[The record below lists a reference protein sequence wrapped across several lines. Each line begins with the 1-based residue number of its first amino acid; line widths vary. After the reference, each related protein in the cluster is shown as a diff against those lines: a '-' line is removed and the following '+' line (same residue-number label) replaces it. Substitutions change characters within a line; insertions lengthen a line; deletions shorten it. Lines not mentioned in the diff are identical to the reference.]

1 MSQQENTTMTDQLAT
16 VPETPK
22 QDKPQFVHLRTHSAY
37 SLSEGAL
44 RIPQMVE
51 LAKADG
57 QPAMA
62 LTDTNNMFG
71 ALEYSTYVAGGGV
84 QPIHGVTLSVRF
96 DVPRLKG
103 AKKQIQG
110 GQVIQE
116 GDGTI
121 ALLAKDRKGYEN
133 LMEIISRAY
142 LDTADNEPPHL
153 VISMLE
159 KYAEGLIC
167 LSGGPDGP
175 IDKTLLEGHQD
186 KASQWLDY
194 LAKIF
199 GDRLYVEIQRHD
211 HPDEQKVEPLLLAMA
226 YERELPIVATNQA
239 FFEKTED
246 YTAHDALLCIASG
259 SYLTVED
266 RRKVTPRHYFTS
278 EADMVQIFA
287 DLPEALEN
295 TIEIAQRCAYRVQVI
310 DPLLPCFVDGQEG
323 VDPNAT
329 PQELFEL
336 ESVELTRQAK
346 EGLEIRLQQAGIA
359 KGFEKKDYFDRLDFE
374 LGIII
379 QMKFPG
385 YFLIVSDFI
394 KWSIE
399 KDIPVGPGRGSGA
412 GSVVAWSLMIT
423 DLDPMRFGLLFER
436 FLNPERVSMPDFDID
451 FCQSRREEVILYV
464 QAKYGHDKVGQ
475 IITFGKL
482 QAKAVIRDVG
492 RVMQMPYPQ
501 VDRLSKLI
509 PPDIGITLKE
519 ALEQEPEL
527 RDEQENDQAVADLLS
542 IALKLEGLY
551 RHASTHA
558 AGVVIGDR
566 PLVELVTLY
575 KDPKSD
581 WPVTQFNMK
590 WVEQCGLVKFDFLGL
605 KTLTVIQKAVQ
616 LINEKGV
623 EIDFRDNYLMDVPAY
638 ELLARG
644 DTVGV
649 FQLES
654 TGMQESLKALKPDCF
669 EDIIAMVSLYRPGP
683 MDNIPTYINRKFGR
697 EKPDYLH
704 PKLEG
709 ILKETYGVI
718 IYQEQVMQI
727 AQVLSGYS
735 LGDADLLRRAM
746 GKKIAAEMDKQRI
759 IFVEGAEQRGVDAAQ
774 ADFIFDLVNKFAG
787 YGFNKS
793 HAAAYALLSY
803 QTAFLKANHP
813 VEFMAG
819 IMTLDQGNTEKI
831 CLFGQELRNMDIE
844 ILPPCINKSVAEF
857 RPENGAVRFSLG
869 ALKNMGVE
877 AVKEMCIERDENGPF
892 KSLDDFAGRINP
904 KTMNKRGLETL
915 VGAGAFDCLND
926 NRGMVFANLG
936 RIMETAQRKAM
947 DRQIGQDDLF
957 GDSGAADSETALE
970 LKQSRGWPPM
980 ELLNRELKAIGF
992 FLSGHPLDEYTDLLA
1007 QLKVRQWAEF
1017 VEEVR
1022 AKDDDEEHLA
1032 RLAGI
1037 VGERREMISKKGNK
1051 FAFAEFTDQSGAF
1064 DMIMFSETLDACR
1077 ERLEKGNAVSMSV
1090 SAQRNP
1096 ENNDQIRLR
1105 LLNLEELDS
1114 AAERLHKE
1122 ITVVIDDIKAVAH
1135 IAENIQY
1142 GGKGIMKLVVRMEEE
1157 GQQVEMV
1164 LPQKIVVDP
1173 THASLLRVLPGVCE
1187 VREV

>member
-1 MSQQENTTMTDQLAT
+1 MTDQPQNSSEIASAPLK
-16 VPETPK
+16 PK
-22 QDKPQFVHLRTHSAY
+22 FVHLRVHSAY

-44 RIPQMVE
+44 RVPQLVE
-51 LAKADG
+51 LCKADNM
-57 QPAMA
+57 PAMA

-71 ALEYSTYVAGGGV
+71 ALEYSTYMSGGGI

-96 DVPRLKG
+96 DVPTLKG
-103 AKKQIQG
+103 QQNQLQG
-110 GQVIQE
+110 DNVVYE
-116 GDGTI
+116 SDGNI
-121 ALLAKDRKGYEN
+121 VLLAKNRKGYEN
-133 LMEIISRAY
+133 LMEVISRAY
-142 LDTADNEPPHL
+142 LDTADVEPAHL
-153 VISMLE
+153 LISTLE
-159 KYAEGLIC
+159 KYHEGLIC
-167 LSGGPDGP
+167 LTGGPDGP
-175 IDKTLLEGHQD
+175 IDKMLLADHIDQAG
-186 KASQWLDY
+186 QWLDY
-194 LAKIF
+194 LKHIF
-199 GDRLYVEIQRHD
+199 ADRLYVELQRHD
-211 HPDEQKVEPLLLAMA
+211 HPNEKKVEPLLLKLA
-226 YERELPIVATNQA
+226 YDRELPIVATNQA

-246 YTAHDALLCIASG
+246 YTAHDALLCIAAG
-259 SYLTVED
+259 SYVTVED
-266 RRKVTPRHYFTS
+266 RRKVTPRHFFTS
-278 EADMVQIFA
+278 QEEMAKIFA

-295 TIEIAQRCAYRVQVI
+295 TVEIAQRCAYRVTVI

-329 PQELFEL
+329 PEELFQL
-336 ESVELTRQAK
+336 EATELTKQAK
-346 EGLEIRLQQAGIA
+346 GGLYKRLEQAGIA
-359 KGFEKKDYFDRLDFE
+359 EGFEEKDYFDRLDFE
-374 LGIII
+374 LNIII

-394 KWSIE
+394 KWSI
-399 KDIPVGPGRGSGA
+399 DHGIPVGPGRGSGA

-451 FCQSRREEVILYV
+451 FCQSRREEVISYV
-464 QAKYGHDKVGQ
+464 QKKYGHDKVGQ

-492 RVMQMPYPQ
+492 RVLQMPYPQ

-509 PPDIGITLKE
+509 PPDIGITLAE
-519 ALEQEPEL
+519 SLEQEKEL
-527 RDEQENDQAVADLLS
+527 RDERDNDQSVADLLA

-566 PLVELVTLY
+566 PLKQLVTLY

-605 KTLTVIQKAVQ
+605 KTLTVIQKALQ
-616 LINEKGV
+616 LIEEKGV
-623 EIDFRDNYLMDVPAY
+623 TINFHDNYLKDIPAY

-654 TGMQESLKALKPDCF
+654 TGMQESLKALKPDRF

-697 EKPDYLH
+697 EEPDYLH
-704 PKLEG
+704 PKLKG
-709 ILKETYGVI
+709 ILEETFGVI

-746 GKKIAAEMDKQRI
+746 GKKIAAEMDKQRK
-759 IFVEGAEQRGVDAAQ
+759 IFVDGAVERDVDAAQ

-831 CLFGQELRNMDIE
+831 CLFAQELRNMDIE

-877 AVKEMCIERDENGPF
+877 AVKEMCLERDENGPF
-892 KSLDDFAGRINP
+892 KSLDDFASRINP

-915 VGAGAFDCLND
+915 VGAGAFDSINE
-926 NRGMVFANLG
+926 NRGMVFANIG

-970 LKQSRGWPPM
+970 LKQTRGWPPM

-992 FLSGHPLDEYTDLLA
+992 FLSGHPLDEYTELLT
-1007 QLKVRQWAEF
+1007 QLKVRQWADF
-1017 VEEVR
+1017 IEEVR
-1022 AKDDDEEHLA
+1022 EKKDDEEHLGT
-1032 RLAGI
+1032 LAGI
-1037 VGERREMISKKGNK
+1037 VGDRREMISKKGNK
-1051 FAFAEFTDQSGAF
+1051 FAFAEFTDQSGMF
-1064 DMIMFSETLDACR
+1064 DMIMFSDTLDACR
-1077 ERLEKGNAVSMSV
+1077 DKLEKGNPVYIRV

-1096 ENNDQIRLR
+1096 EDHDQIRMR
-1105 LLNLEELDS
+1105 LLNVEELNS

-1122 ITVVIDDIKAVAH
+1122 ITVVINDIKAVQH

-1142 GGKGIMKLVVRMEEE
+1142 GGKGIMRLIVRLEEE
-1157 GQQVEMV
+1157 DQQVEMT
-1164 LPQKIVVDP
+1164 LPGSIVVDP
-1173 THASLLRVLPGVCE
+1173 GHASLLRVLPGVCE
-1187 VREV
+1187 VTEV